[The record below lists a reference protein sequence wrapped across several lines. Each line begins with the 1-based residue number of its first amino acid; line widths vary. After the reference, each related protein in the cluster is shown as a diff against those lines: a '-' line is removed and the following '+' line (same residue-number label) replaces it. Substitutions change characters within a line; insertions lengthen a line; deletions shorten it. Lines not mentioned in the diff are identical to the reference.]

1 MTAFKHI
8 TLVLIAF
15 QSLLVIAQ
23 KEIPAPPEEQK
34 PVYDYADML
43 DKAEEDQL
51 NRKLQTYA
59 DSTSTQ
65 IVIVTLQDLKGEYIG
80 TFAAEWAEQWKIGQA
95 GKNNG
100 AIIMIS
106 KDDRKMTIQNG
117 YGLEPYLTDL
127 NSNVIINDI
136 MRPAFKKANF
146 YEGLDQATDAMF
158 QILAGQFD
166 PMKHKGKGQKDVSWS
181 FIIFP
186 LIIIVVFIILVFK
199 RRKNNGGGNGRGGRR
214 GSPDLLDILILSS
227 LGGSHSSGGFGGGS
241 SGGGFGGGG
250 GFSGG
255 FGGGSFGGGGAVG
268 GW

>member
-1 MTAFKHI
+1 MLHFKYI
-8 TLVLIAF
+8 PLFFIIF
-15 QSLLVIAQ
+15 QSLFASAQ
-23 KEIPAPPEEQK
+23 REIPQQPEEQM

-43 DKAEEDQL
+43 DEAEENQL
-51 NRKLQTYA
+51 NSKLKKYA

-65 IVIVTLQDLKGEYIG
+65 IVIVTIQDLKGEYIA
-80 TFAAEWAEQWKIGQA
+80 TYAAEWAEKWKIGQE

-106 KDDRKMTIQNG
+106 KKDRKMAIQNG

-136 MRPAFKKANF
+136 MRPAFKKANY
-146 YEGLDQATDAMF
+146 YEGIDRATDAMF
-158 QILAGQFD
+158 EILAGQFNAD
-166 PMKHKGKGQKDVSWS
+166 KYKGKGKKDVSWS
-181 FIIFP
+181 FVIFP
-186 LIIIVVFIILVFK
+186 LFIIVVFVILVFR
-199 RRKNNGGGNGRGGRR
+199 RRKNNGKGGGQGGRR
-214 GSPDLLDILILSS
+214 GSPDFLDILILSS
-227 LGGSHSSGGFGGGS
+227 LGGSYSSGGFGGGS
-241 SGGGFGGGG
+241 SGGGFGGG